1 MRAIKKPSD
10 DPCAVLSVCIGSIE
24 DISLKERL
32 SELYPGYGKIASDY
46 EILATDAK
54 LSSLSVHVGNN
65 DSVVLGSVTKGE
77 LKNLYTQQMVGERKP
92 GRLIYERIRALSLG
106 KLCPSCGFGQVKT
119 LDHYLPKSKYPLYSV
134 LPANLIP
141 SCRDCNT
148 GKLASSA
155 SIASSQPI
163 HPYFDQQHFFDDQ
176 WIVASVVQTE
186 PATLSFSVSPPDSW
200 DPLSKARAAA
210 HLESYDLS
218 DRFSVRVGEQLAVLR
233 HQLARFA
240 DPLSRS
246 DHLREMAEDFK
257 QVQKNSWQ
265 TAMHQA
271 LAASTW
277 YCEVGFSKG

>member
-1 MRAIKKPSD
+1 MRAIAKPID
-10 DPCAVLSVCIGSIE
+10 DPCSVFSVCVGSIQNV
-24 DISLKERL
+24 DLKTRL
-32 SELYPGYGKIASDY
+32 SQLSSGYGDIASNY
-46 EILATDAK
+46 EFLATVAQ
-54 LSSLSVHVGNN
+54 LSSLVVHTG
-65 DSVVLGSVTKGE
+65 DDASVVLGSVTKGE
-77 LKNLYTQQMVGERKP
+77 LTSLYTQQMVGEKKP
-92 GRLIYERIRALSLG
+92 GRLIYEKLRALSLG

-148 GKLASSA
+148 GKMAASA
-155 SIASSQPI
+155 SIAASQSI
-163 HPYFDQQHFFDDQ
+163 HPYFDQQHFFSDQ

-200 DPLSKARAAA
+200 DLLSKARATA
-210 HLESYDLS
+210 HFESYDLS

-240 DPLSRS
+240 EPLSRS
-246 DHLREMAEDFK
+246 DHLRDMAADFEK
-257 QVQKNSWQ
+257 VQKNSWQ

-277 YCEVGFSKG
+277 YCAVGYSKG